1 MPRWQ
6 KTRRSDPG
14 AATLSVER
22 RQGRSDFLLSD
33 CTMLPAA
40 YLRVSHEA
48 VMEAADGSVLKDQ
61 DLDFIQQRIT
71 FAADEE
77 ATTYEWKIGERT
89 SLTRDA
95 KPPADGW
102 RSWQDLVSHSSAK

>member
-1 MPRWQ
+1 MGPNDVKIKSGRSHQHRRGVGILGLRMPRWQ

-14 AATLSVER
+14 AATLSLER

-48 VMEAADGSVLKDQ
+48 VMEAADGSVLKD
-61 DLDFIQQRIT
+61 
-71 FAADEE
+71 
-77 ATTYEWKIGERT
+77 
-89 SLTRDA
+89 
-95 KPPADGW
+95 
-102 RSWQDLVSHSSAK
+102 